1 MRKSK
6 KSVDLLD
13 LLKEKGIISSS
24 NKSSTHSQNKP
35 VTFGSFF
42 SELVKE
48 MTTDPDIS
56 EKRSRIEEEQELEHP
71 DLLHESKRQEDEVSL
86 NEDVEDQRKRRQ
98 TEFNKNEMKL
108 RQKENRKKAR
118 NKLEEDKRLK
128 QEQDCLEEARN
139 ELEAKRLQTH
149 RVVDLLKN
157 KSSLKQAFVIS
168 EILSKPLGLK

>member
-6 KSVDLLD
+6 KSADLLD

-24 NKSSTHSQNKP
+24 NKSSTNSQNKP

-48 MTTDPDIS
+48 ITTDPEIS
-56 EKRSRIEEEQELEHP
+56 EKRSRIEEEHELKHS
-71 DLLHESKRQEDEVSL
+71 DLLHESKLQEDEVSL

-108 RQKENRKKAR
+108 RQREDRKKAR

-128 QEQDCLEEARN
+128 QEQDSLEEARSD
-139 ELEAKRLQTH
+139 LEAKRLKTH

-157 KSSLKQAFVIS
+157 KSSLKQAFVIN